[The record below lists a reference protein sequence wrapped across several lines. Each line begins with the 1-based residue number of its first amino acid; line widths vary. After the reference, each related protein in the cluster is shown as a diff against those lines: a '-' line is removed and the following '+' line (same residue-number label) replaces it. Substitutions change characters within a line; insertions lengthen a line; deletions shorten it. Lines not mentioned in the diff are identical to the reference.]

1 MQSCWYLLFF
11 LASMI
16 HRIEE
21 KRRKQ
26 LRWPVLLYGK
36 PEVGQCSPA
45 NQVVEGLEALLLA
58 LLWEIPFEDLMRVL
72 YNSYEQRLEY
82 KYVIKDDM
90 ETDYF
95 ALGITQLRGDDIG
108 WFGGILVMYLFRH
121 AEGRKRGAELSGGHF
136 IGHLA
141 AYFGL
146 VSDQGLRD
154 LSVVC

>member
-1 MQSCWYLLFF
+1 MKGMHCILVMS
-11 LASMI
+11 A
-16 HRIEE
+16 
-21 KRRKQ
+21 K
-26 LRWPVLLYGK
+26 
-36 PEVGQCSPA
+36 EVC
-45 NQVVEGLEALLLA
+45 
-58 LLWEIPFEDLMRVL
+58 LMVSDDRC
-72 YNSYEQRLEY
+72 
-82 KYVIKDDM
+82 KDDM